1 MYPTKDSAHPR
12 QVQKQNIPKKSID
25 CMQYDVYPTFTK
37 YPSKKS
43 MRYLQKAKNH

>member
-1 MYPTKDSAHPR
+1 SSLTGAETKH
-12 QVQKQNIPKKSID
+12 PKKSID